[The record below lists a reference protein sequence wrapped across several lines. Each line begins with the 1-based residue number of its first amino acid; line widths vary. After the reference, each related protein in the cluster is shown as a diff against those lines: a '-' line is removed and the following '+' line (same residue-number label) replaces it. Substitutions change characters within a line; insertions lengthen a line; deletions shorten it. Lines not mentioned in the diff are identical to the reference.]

1 VTLSDDQRALL
12 RLLAQ
17 REEGYEDIAALKGL
31 SVEQVRAEVKEALA
45 EMQAAGETPPPLPPS
60 PPAKAEEPAP
70 PTPPPVE
77 AKEAPEPA
85 APPPVPPPVPP
96 VAPESLAT
104 KPASPP
110 SRPKL
115 PAERRRLVV
124 LTGGALAIVA
134 VVLAAIAIFSG
145 GSDSNSG
152 STSNAASGTENTAF
166 AESPTATNKKVTRA
180 LLSPVDGGD
189 GEGLAVFGRLRKQV
203 RLAIAAK
210 GLEPAG
216 SGQAYVVWLAN
227 ASDQKVPVTLA
238 SVNDSGE
245 IAAQYP
251 IPAQV
256 LLYLAEGAFDEID
269 ISLVSTAR
277 YKAAFAKARGEKKL
291 PAYTGSDVL
300 RGKVVGP
307 IVNAASK
314 TGR

>member
-1 VTLSDDQRALL
+1 MALSDDQRALL

-45 EMQAAGETPPPLPPS
+45 EMQAAGEAPPPLPPA
-60 PPAKAEEPAP
+60 PPAKAEEPAA

-77 AKEAPEPA
+77 AKEAPQPA
-85 APPPVPPPVPP
+85 APPPVPTP
-96 VAPESLAT
+96 VAPEGQAT

-110 SRPKL
+110 SRPRL

-124 LTGGALAIVA
+124 LTGGALAVVA

-180 LLSPVDGGD
+180 LLSPVNGGD

-277 YKAAFAKARGEKKL
+277 YKVAFAKARGEKKL